1 MDKFVKRENA
11 SLMFNRYYDA
21 VEELYKAGECDI
33 RMLQLVLDMR
43 QAFFELPVFFP
54 VDVGDKVWYI
64 NGGYY
69 NSSRL
74 EPREIEITE
83 ISKKKSGKTVDW
95 AFIAN
100 STRYK
105 FSSIGKTVFLTK
117 EACLAAIAK
126 KAKSVNSTLCN

>member
-1 MDKFVKRENA
+1 MKTCTDCIHFSACEDWARNWGIEGLNFPWQC
-11 SLMFNRYYDA
+11 SDDDNL
-21 VEELYKAGECDI
+21 CDNYNP
-33 RMLQLVLDMR
+33 QP
-43 QAFFELPVFFP
+43 LPP

-69 NSSRL
+69 NSAHL
-74 EPREIEITE
+74 EPREIEVTE

-100 STRYK
+100 NTRYK

-117 EACLAAIAK
+117 DACLAAINNRQAK
-126 KAKSVNSTLCN
+126 KCKQPIV

>member
-1 MDKFVKRENA
+1 MTNKKRLVQLICESYQTDECIAHCNYGPCRTCEMITNYLVA
-11 SLMFNRYYDA
+11 S
-21 VEELYKAGECDI
+21 GEVI
-33 RMLQLVLDMR
+33 
-43 QAFFELPVFFP
+43 PP

-69 NSSRL
+69 NSAHL

-83 ISKKKSGKTVDW
+83 ISKKKSGKTIDW

-100 STRYK
+100 GTRYK

-117 EACLAAIAK
+117 EACLSAIAK
-126 KAKSVNSTLCN
+126 KAKNCKQHII